1 MSAKVQPI
9 FQLTQKLR
17 GLIDWAIQV
26 DNGAPTSERA
36 VADAAD
42 IRWGT
47 FKSSLTSEKMSGDR
61 QQALGKVFGFSPEWP
76 EWRDRNAA
84 RTAPVGERRDGSEAF
99 LERFRAQKSSG
110 GRLTIDAG
118 MTNVQVSRRFANFD
132 LALPGSFAPSSSQSG
147 IPLVLSLSFDPKGWP
162 ALVELTVWLSEVDL
176 QLIPPRAG
184 TSIGLSEV
192 TCRDSSEGNFSA
204 EILGLPQYWRI
215 RVADGGKKLSGT
227 RRRNDGGDA
236 VCTGFRDG
244 DQIKAIMTARISDC
258 FVTIDGI
265 PLDDAS
271 EQKKRFVEH
280 LSKLS
285 ALGDSAEAT
294 LAEQTLTIVEAA

>member
-1 MSAKVQPI
+1 MC
-9 FQLTQKLR
+9 
-17 GLIDWAIQV
+17 
-26 DNGAPTSERA
+26 RA
-36 VADAAD
+36 SQEAV
-42 IRWGT
+42 G
-47 FKSSLTSEKMSGDR
+47 
-61 QQALGKVFGFSPEWP
+61 QAFGFGVDWP
-76 EWRDRNAA
+76 EWRDSAA
-84 RTAPVGERRDGSEAF
+84 GHNKPDGRRRDTAAAF
-99 LERFRAQKSSG
+99 IQHFLAQKSSG
-110 GRLTIDAG
+110 GRLTVDAG
-118 MTNVQVSRRFANFD
+118 MTEVRVSRRFANFD
-132 LALPGSFAPSSSQSG
+132 LSLPGSFVPSSSQSG

-204 EILGLPQYWRI
+204 EVLGLPQYWRI

-227 RRRNDGGDA
+227 RRRNDGGDC
-236 VCTGFRDG
+236 VCTGFRAG
-244 DQIKAIMTARISDC
+244 DQINAIMTARISDC
-258 FVTIDGI
+258 FVTIDGV

-285 ALGDSAEAT
+285 ALGGSAEAT
-294 LAEQTLTIVEAA
+294 LAEQALTVVEAA